1 MRAFNSTSAEPK
13 FMGPVTEVIA
23 GPASMATPRARRQS
37 IIASVSSHLG
47 MPLIW
52 LVPSTKAL
60 IASWRSAIDL
70 LPGSVMKA
78 SNPRDNLGIKKVLSG
93 IMGELEIVVRRHFNS
108 ALIGLQRLQ

>member
-1 MRAFNSTSAEPK
+1 
-13 FMGPVTEVIA
+13 
-23 GPASMATPRARRQS
+23 
-37 IIASVSSHLG
+37 
-47 MPLIW
+47 
-52 LVPSTKAL
+52 
-60 IASWRSAIDL
+60 SAIDL